1 MEKFTQKWAVISLLE
16 DTAEGSEFY
25 YTDFPLHITLAGVFA
40 VEKNSTQLIHELDT
54 LLAGKKR
61 VEIEA
66 EEQAMFGPAQDIA
79 VMKVK
84 KTPNLINLYSTIY
97 GWLENAGAAY
107 NSPEYQGEG
116 YLPHVTAQTTGS
128 LVPGEKRLLKSVS
141 LIDLF
146 PNNDGYR
153 RKIFRTID
161 LQ

>member
-16 DTAEGSEFY
+16 DAAEGSEFH
-25 YTDFPLHITLAGVFA
+25 YTDFPLHVTLAGVFA
-40 VEKNSTQLIHELDT
+40 IDKNGPQLIHELDT

-61 VEIEA
+61 VWIEA
-66 EEQAMFGPAQDIA
+66 EEKAMFGPAQDIA

-84 KTPNLINLYSTIY
+84 KTPGLMQLYSAVY
-97 GWLENAGAAY
+97 GLLKNAGAAY
-107 NSPEYQGEG
+107 NSPEYQGES

-146 PNNDGYR
+146 PNDDGYQ
-153 RKIFRTID
+153 RKILKTID